1 MRLLIGKD
9 EQEVGLIAA
18 SQLKTLI
25 KNFPDG
31 VFAFPFSQGLKNLF
45 DYTIH
50 MVEDGRIDFA
60 NISVMGTHEWVGLSP
75 QHSQSIAYQLND
87 VFFKHLKLKEENI
100 YVFDGKTPNL
110 KEACRDYNMI
120 MDDLGGL
127 DVLISEVGPLGQM
140 AMIEP
145 AGALVPRIH
154 VSTLLD
160 LSKDVVNGNDVKVD
174 QAITLGIADF
184 LSAKHVYVIAYGKNQ
199 REVVQ
204 RLLKDKNID
213 PQFPVS
219 FLHLHHNATLITDW
233 DAVGDLVKENS

>member
-31 VFAFPFSQGLKNLF
+31 VFAFPFSQKLKPLF
-45 DYTIH
+45 DYTVH
-50 MVEDGRIDFA
+50 MVEDKRVDFA

-75 QHSQSIAYQLND
+75 EHPESVAFQLNE
-87 VFFKHLKLKEENI
+87 VFFKHLKVKEENV
-100 YVFDGKTPNL
+100 YVFDGKISNL
-110 KEACRDYNMI
+110 KEATRDYNMI

-127 DVLISEVGPLGQM
+127 DVLISEVGNQGQI

-145 AGALVPRIH
+145 ANALVPRIH
-154 VSTLLD
+154 VSSEADST
-160 LSKDVVNGNDVKVD
+160 KH

-184 LSAKHVYVIAYGKNQ
+184 LSAKHVYVIACGIAQ

-204 RLLKDKNID
+204 RLLTDKRID

-219 FLHLHHNATLITDW
+219 FLHLHPNATLITDW
-233 DAVGDLVKENS
+233 DAVGDLVKENN